1 MDLALLDSRLVIA
14 LVSTGLGAFLMFL
27 IQMIVNKRG
36 LFTYVVR
43 HNKVGM
49 STDDAVFGSVRVTW
63 NNSLIRN
70 LYLSIIEL
78 NNESQKDYKNVV
90 VKVFT
95 NDTDLLSER
104 SELVGT
110 TRVPKWTAEFSNR
123 LAVEPGA
130 QPTQEQT
137 TLYYS
142 QREYLLPTM
151 NRGQVV
157 RLAYLNA
164 ARTEHQPTLWMDIV
178 HKGLKTK
185 LRVPHNVF
193 MGVSQ
198 PYAAL
203 VGSALG
209 LWVISA
215 VVLFVDTVW
224 VASVICMIYG
234 LAVMVPGAVSIRS
247 WHWLRDL
254 LGS

>member
-1 MDLALLDSRLVIA
+1 MDVALLDSRLIIA
-14 LVSTGLGAFLMFL
+14 LISTGLGVFLMFL

-36 LFTYVVR
+36 LFTYVVW

-63 NNSLIRN
+63 NNNFIHN
-70 LYLSIIEL
+70 LYLSVIEL
-78 NNESQKDYKNVV
+78 SNESQKDYENVV
-90 VKVFT
+90 VNVFT
-95 NDTDLLSER
+95 KDTDLLSER

-110 TRVPKWTAEFSNR
+110 TRVLKWTGDFSNR

-130 QPTQEQT
+130 QPTQEQA
-137 TLYYS
+137 TLYNR

-157 RLAYLNA
+157 HLAYLNA
-164 ARTEHQPTLWMDIV
+164 AHTEQQPTLWIGIV
-178 HKGLKTK
+178 HKGVQLQ

-198 PYAAL
+198 SHAAV

-209 LWVISA
+209 LLVVIA
-215 VVLFVDTVW
+215 VVLLVDAVW

-234 LAVMVPGAVSIRS
+234 LGVLLPGAVCIRS
-247 WHWLRDL
+247 WRRLRDL